1 MKAPFALAIVAA
13 AMLAPALA
21 HAQVKQPIYVECNA
35 QASDEVGKG
44 LCSSLRDAIAK
55 SPRYALIREPG
66 KREPGKELHSVIILS
81 SAPIVGGS
89 SASSVVFGFA
99 FGDGPITFLGH
110 QVITIA
116 LHKVDEQ
123 AAGLLVDFDILM
135 PWQTSQRWP
144 Q

>member
-44 LCSSLRDAIAK
+44 LCSSLHDAIAK

-66 KREPGKELHSVIILS
+66 RELHSVIILS
-81 SAPIVGGS
+81 SVPIVAGA

-99 FGDGPITFLGH
+99 FGEGPITFLRH
-110 QVITIA
+110 
-116 LHKVDEQ
+116 
-123 AAGLLVDFDILM
+123 
-135 PWQTSQRWP
+135 
-144 Q
+144 